1 MADWPDSEE
10 VKQVLDVTSDDW
22 DPTLERVRLAAIDK
36 VKRDV
41 GKWDE
46 LTDEPDDM
54 LAQAA
59 LRMAELIAERPT
71 GIPSGQIAWAGLSK
85 DPTYA
90 TLLSGHRRSFGIG

>member
-10 VKQVLDVTSDDW
+10 VKQVLDVVADDW
-22 DPTLERVRLAAIDK
+22 DTTIDRVRAAAIDK

-46 LTDEPDDM
+46 LVDEPDDA

-59 LRMAELIAERPT
+59 LRLAELISERP
-71 GIPSGQIAWAGLSK
+71 GGVPSSARAWAGLAS